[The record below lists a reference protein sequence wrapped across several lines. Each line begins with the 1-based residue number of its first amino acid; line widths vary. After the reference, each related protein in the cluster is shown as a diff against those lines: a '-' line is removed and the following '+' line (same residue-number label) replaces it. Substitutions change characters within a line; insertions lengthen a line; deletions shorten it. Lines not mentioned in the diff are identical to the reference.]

1 MTNKIKERLKNYP
14 LHESHRGYFGRAL
27 YKEMAENPEIRLIVA
42 DLGYKLFDP
51 HFEDFPQQ
59 CISVGAAEQAMVGV
73 GVGMAL
79 KGLIPFCYSITPFL
93 LYRPLEWIKNYLHHE
108 NIPVK
113 LVGAGV
119 GKDYLE
125 DGFTHWSDIP
135 YNTIVSR
142 YPNIRQFYPEEKEQV
157 TAMVKEMVGNKKPS
171 FIHLQRR

>member
-1 MTNKIKERLKNYP
+1 MIYQERLKNYP
-14 LHESHRGYFGRAL
+14 LHDSYRGYFGRAL
-27 YKEMAENPEIRLIVA
+27 YKEMAKNPKVVLLTA

-59 CISVGAAEQAMVGV
+59 CISVGAAEQVMLGI

-93 LYRPLEWIKNYLHHE
+93 LYRPAEWIRNYLHHE
-108 NIPVK
+108 KISVK

-125 DGFTHWSDIP
+125 DGFTHWSDEP
-135 YNTIVSR
+135 YNTIVSSW
-142 YPNIRQFYPEEKEQV
+142 PNIQQFYPETKEEV
-157 TAMVKEMVGNKKPS
+157 PAMVREMITNKKPS
-171 FIHLQRR
+171 FLHLHR